1 MRVSAA
7 VERPKSDQAPSGAVA
22 ADAIAS
28 LPGVGGRDDSNP
40 PHVRLRLSLRQ
51 DHQTAAANTT
61 QAPSGSGTKN
71 APNVASAAGDLIFR
85 KFFIA
90 PLVNDVQAAD
100 RRYG

>member
-1 MRVSAA
+1 M
-7 VERPKSDQAPSGAVA
+7 A

-40 PHVRLRLSLRQ
+40 PRVRLRLSLRQ

>member
-1 MRVSAA
+1 
-7 VERPKSDQAPSGAVA
+7 
-22 ADAIAS
+22 
-28 LPGVGGRDDSNP
+28 
-40 PHVRLRLSLRQ
+40 LRLSLRQ
-51 DHQTAAANTT
+51 DHQTVAANTT

-90 PLVNDVQAAD
+90 PLVNEALSLTKGENVQAAD